1 MNDIEGTV
9 SDYSIISTSI
19 LSTGKVP
26 ISPSSNGIIH
36 HFTQI
41 VSTNTSSSPVI
52 RGIIQAGTNR
62 TNSQKA
68 HCKKALLILALQ
80 FGMTIYHQKFGLLK
94 SQQKKAI
101 FPPSSF
107 GLQPK
112 CFVFTKRVCSHIGA
126 SASSHACVFPSRLVI
141 N

>member
-80 FGMTIYHQKFGLLK
+80 FGMTIYHWKFGLFQKPTKEGNIPTIQFWSLAKMLCFHEKGLFTHWGKCLK
-94 SQQKKAI
+94 S
-101 FPPSSF
+101 
-107 GLQPK
+107 
-112 CFVFTKRVCSHIGA
+112 RVRFSKQT
-126 SASSHACVFPSRLVI
+126 SY
-141 N
+141 